1 VSEGIGV
8 KLRRIRH
15 QWQLSLR
22 EVQERSR
29 SFAQLQGDQS
39 YQVSASWLA
48 RLEGDDHELTVKKL
62 IALADV
68 YGIPAEQMLRLMY
81 TTDPQP
87 VLRRLASPTAT
98 MLLTEDPLEEQT
110 GTE

>member
-1 VSEGIGV
+1 MSEGIGV

-29 SFAQLQGDQS
+29 RFAQLQGDQS

>member
-1 VSEGIGV
+1 
-8 KLRRIRH
+8 
-15 QWQLSLR
+15 
-22 EVQERSR
+22 
-29 SFAQLQGDQS
+29 
-39 YQVSASWLA
+39 
-48 RLEGDDHELTVKKL
+48 
-62 IALADV
+62 
-68 YGIPAEQMLRLMY
+68 MY